1 MAGFF
6 VGFVVG
12 GAVVGLAVI
21 VIAPSRRVRS
31 ETGIDDEIETRILL
45 GVDPEPHAAPVV
57 DIAHPRDYEHDEI
70 KALEELGKA
79 PKKRKAR

>member
-1 MAGFF
+1 MAGFL

-21 VIAPSRRVRS
+21 VIAPSRRVRR

-45 GVDPEPHAAPVV
+45 GVEPEPKTAPVV
-57 DIAHPRDYEHDEI
+57 EIPYRHDYDRDQI

-79 PKKRKAR
+79 PKKRKTR

>member
-1 MAGFF
+1 MAGFL

-21 VIAPSRRVRS
+21 VIAPSRRVRR
-31 ETGIDDEIETRILL
+31 ETGIDDEIQTRILL
-45 GVDPEPHAAPVV
+45 GVDPEPRTAPVV
-57 DIAHPRDYEHDEI
+57 EIPHPRDYDRDDI